1 MTILGVS
8 QFVLQSGAMA
18 NKGEIFV
25 LDMGRHVK
33 IYELT
38 KNMIWSS

>member
-1 MTILGVS
+1 MTILEVS

-18 NKGEIFV
+18 NKSEIFV
-25 LDMGRHVK
+25 LDMGQRVK